1 MGVLR
6 PSLLFRSTEAC
17 VSTTLCSPMAQRAKQ
32 LPKAATKEG
41 EKLLIEEY
49 DAYADAIFR
58 HCYFRVFSRER
69 AKELMQETFLRAWD
83 TMIQGKEIRHM
94 RGFLYRIANNLI
106 IDESRK
112 KKEQSLDALEEEGFD
127 PPDESQENVGAKTV
141 DGEIVLS
148 LLHELEDPY
157 REVVTLRYIDG
168 FRPMEI
174 ADILGVSANVV
185 SVRLHRGIAMLQE
198 LLPKDF

>member
-1 MGVLR
+1 
-6 PSLLFRSTEAC
+6 
-17 VSTTLCSPMAQRAKQ
+17 MAQRAKQ

-41 EKLLIEEY
+41 EKLLIEAY

-83 TMIQGKEIRHM
+83 QMVKGEEIRHM
-94 RGFLYRIANNLI
+94 RGFLYRVANNLI

-112 KKEQSLDALEEEGFD
+112 KKEQSLEALEEEGFD
-127 PPDESQENVGAKTV
+127 PPDRTQENVGAKNL
-141 DGEIVLS
+141 DEEIVLRTF
-148 LLHELEDPY
+148 EKLEEPY
-157 REVVTLRYIDG
+157 REVVMLRYIDG

-174 ADILGVSANVV
+174 ADMLGVSANVV
-185 SVRLHRGIAMLQE
+185 SVRLHRGIAILRS
-198 LLPKDF
+198 LIPRDH

>member
-1 MGVLR
+1 MGSSYASSLMAANAD
-6 PSLLFRSTEAC
+6 PSRK
-17 VSTTLCSPMAQRAKQ
+17 TLSSKQ
-32 LPKAATKEG
+32 KIQE
-41 EKLLIEEY
+41 EKLLEAY
-49 DAYADAIFR
+49 DLYADAIFR

-83 TMIQGKEIRHM
+83 TMAKGEEIRHM

-112 KKEQSLDALEEEGFD
+112 KKEQSLEALEEEGFD
-127 PPDESQENVGAKTV
+127 PADETQENVGAKTV
-141 DGEIVLS
+141 DGEIILS
-148 LLHELEDPY
+148 LLHELEEPY

-174 ADILGVSANVV
+174 ANILGVSANVV
-185 SVRLHRGIAMLQE
+185 SVRLHRGLATLRT
-198 LLPKDF
+198 LLPKDLIP

>member
-1 MGVLR
+1 MREYPIDRILR
-6 PSLLFRSTEAC
+6 ARYAPRMASKASKSTQGEGKQQLAQEEELLQA
-17 VSTTLCSPMAQRAKQ
+17 
-32 LPKAATKEG
+32 
-41 EKLLIEEY
+41 Y

-94 RGFLYRIANNLI
+94 RGFLYRVANNLI

-112 KKEQSLDALEEEGFD
+112 KKEQSLEALQEEGFD
-127 PPDESQENVGAKTV
+127 PPDNTQLDTGARMI
-141 DGEIVLS
+141 DREIILTTLHS
-148 LLHELEDPY
+148 LEKPY
-157 REVVTLRYIDG
+157 REVVMLRYIDG

-174 ADILGVSANVV
+174 ANILGVSANVV
-185 SVRLHRGIAMLQE
+185 SVRLHRGLAMLKSII
-198 LLPKDF
+198 PHDS